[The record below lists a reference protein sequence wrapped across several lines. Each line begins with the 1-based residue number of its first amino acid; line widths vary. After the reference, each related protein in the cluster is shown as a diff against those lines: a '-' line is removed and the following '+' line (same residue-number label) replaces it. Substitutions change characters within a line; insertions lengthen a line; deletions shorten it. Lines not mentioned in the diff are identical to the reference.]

1 MEGDLELELEL
12 GAATFVHIR
21 LLISGKEFSKAQE
34 LCTDYF
40 REKHAFLTDTN
51 NIRRASELDSI
62 EDEQTRKHQLKLTS
76 GKLHLLSSLAN
87 LTHELLRNSL
97 HIIEIVISHV

>member
-1 MEGDLELELEL
+1 MELELEL
-12 GAATFVHIR
+12 GAAAFVHIR
-21 LLISGKEFSKAQE
+21 LLISGKEFSTAQE

-40 REKHAFLTDTN
+40 REKHSFLVDTS
-51 NIRRASELDSI
+51 NIKNVAELDQI
-62 EDEQTRKHQLKLTS
+62 EEEGARKSQQVLTS

-97 HIIEIVISHV
+97 HII